1 MSGIFLYHVFV
12 CMYVYICI
20 IKYTRSVV
28 TIHSSSSSLKL
39 VLQAVQ
45 THTDI
50 NAPVSTL
57 IYFNDI
63 SSFKREGSRKRMF
76 HVRGHIV
83 T

>member
-1 MSGIFLYHVFV
+1 MSGIFLYHVFI
-12 CMYVYICI
+12 CMYVYVCI

-39 VLQAVQ
+39 ALQAVQ

-63 SSFKREGSRKRMF
+63 GSFKREGSRNHMF
-76 HVRGHIV
+76 HVKGLIV